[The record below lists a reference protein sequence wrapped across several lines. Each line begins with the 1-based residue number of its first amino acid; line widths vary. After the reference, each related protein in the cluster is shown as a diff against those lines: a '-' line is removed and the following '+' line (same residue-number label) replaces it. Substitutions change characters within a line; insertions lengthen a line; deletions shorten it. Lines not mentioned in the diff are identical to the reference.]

1 MHLKPIAAII
11 VLLLLV
17 ASLSVAGCSNDEKA
31 AGPNP
36 SATPSVT
43 PSIQSDKTTFTS
55 TKGYSI
61 TYPKNLRSDRATN
74 DSTSAVDLYVY
85 LNPNNTV
92 DGVVVASRNATTG
105 ETLQTFSENTLNN
118 LTSYQNSGLYSG
130 YSLQSFQG
138 TTLAGES
145 ANKIV
150 WQATVPQKIGN
161 SASNAQ
167 MKEMQFL
174 MVHNGTEF
182 VVTYKAT
189 QSEYDTY
196 LTQAQEVI
204 NSFKFTS

>member
-1 MHLKPIAAII
+1 MQLKPITTII
-11 VLLLLV
+11 VLFLVLASLLV
-17 ASLSVAGCSNDEKA
+17 AGCTTNTT
-31 AGPNP
+31 NQTT
-36 SATPSVT
+36 SATPSAT

-61 TYPKNLRSDRATN
+61 TYPKNLRSDQATIA
-74 DSTSAVDLYVY
+74 STSAVDLYVY

-92 DGVVVASRNATTG
+92 DGVLVASRKATTG
-105 ETLQTFSENTLNN
+105 ETLQTFSDNTLNN
-118 LTSYQNSGLYSG
+118 YTSYQNSGLYSG
-130 YSLQSFQG
+130 YSLQSFQS
-138 TTLAGES
+138 TTLAGQP

-167 MKEMQFL
+167 MKEVQVL
-174 MVHNGTEF
+174 MIHNGTEF

-196 LTQAQEVI
+196 LTQA
-204 NSFKFTS
+204 